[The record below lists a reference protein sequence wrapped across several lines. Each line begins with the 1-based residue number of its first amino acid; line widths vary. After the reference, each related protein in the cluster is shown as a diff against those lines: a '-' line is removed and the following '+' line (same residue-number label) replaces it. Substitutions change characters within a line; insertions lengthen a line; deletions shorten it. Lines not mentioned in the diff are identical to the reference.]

1 MDNLLEGQGCSLGK
15 SMSNFIYCN
24 IICKPANKDYVL
36 LVRSSIVKYCIN
48 NGIGVHFE
56 RKNVDKCE
64 FNRIKFQLSDDFD
77 IYYCERFMEPI
88 IYTLN
93 GKPIIGRLSKD
104 LDVLEELINMIF
116 CYDLIDHIELRFSFV
131 EVDEREYKEHI
142 TNINMMKSVI
152 LSEYLKSAQMP
163 VIKVIIYKTKAYN

>member
-1 MDNLLEGQGCSLGK
+1 
-15 SMSNFIYCN
+15 
-24 IICKPANKDYVL
+24 
-36 LVRSSIVKYCIN
+36 
-48 NGIGVHFE
+48 
-56 RKNVDKCE
+56 
-64 FNRIKFQLSDDFD
+64 
-77 IYYCERFMEPI
+77 MEPI